1 MKINSYSTKNGFE
14 LKDVD
19 SNSKKV
25 SMYLAKF
32 DNLDSDG
39 DVIRKGAFTKS
50 LKEHGV
56 LTESNRKIAFL
67 RHHDWQQPIGKFIEL
82 KEDSEGLFAVAKMGR
97 TQIAEDSF
105 KDYEDGI
112 IREHSIGF
120 QYIKDKMKF
129 VEDKSFGGK
138 GYFEIKEVKLFEGSA
153 VTFGA
158 NSLTNV
164 ISITKGEQRET
175 FLSDLNANFNNTLK
189 TLTERMESS
198 EGVFELEMKLKY
210 LNSQLLQLAQMESEI
225 HSTKSEA
232 LLVNE
237 FNWSEIINK
246 INV

>member
-210 LNSQLLQLAQMESEI
+210 LNSQLL
-225 HSTKSEA
+225 
-232 LLVNE
+232 
-237 FNWSEIINK
+237 
-246 INV
+246 